1 MDKKD
6 IKQYDRLADSELD
19 IMRVLWQKNMPMR
32 AGEIAKSLSETRSW
46 KTQTAHV
53 LLGRL
58 EEKGFVSA
66 DRSGYFHTYSYIVD
80 EREYFAS
87 ESDAFVKRL
96 GGSVKAMVASMIDG
110 DSITEKELLELSALL
125 DAKCGELGIKVRGGK

>member
-1 MDKKD
+1 MNKKE
-6 IKQYDRLADSELD
+6 IKQYERLADSELD
-19 IMRVLWQKNMPMR
+19 IMRVLWQKNVPMR
-32 AGEIAKSLSETRSW
+32 AGEIVKSLSGTRSW

-53 LLGRL
+53 LLTRL

-66 DRSGYFHTYSYIVD
+66 DKSGYFHTYSYVIG

-110 DSITEKELLELSALL
+110 DTISEGELLELSALL
-125 DAKCGELGIKVRGGK
+125 DVKCGELGIKRKGGK